1 MSHPRIEAHRL
12 NPESLPA
19 SDPERRTDAVLVE
32 PVLRA
37 IQAAVADDSV
47 TAAHTAA
54 GRIHLRKSENLVTVF
69 GSTPNPRYSSAQD
82 DFYLQ
87 IGVRISSHAAK
98 DVLDAVRDVELLSNK
113 QLLEEARAR
122 LAEAEE
128 RTAAAQATETRIRAE
143 IDRLTGRG

>member
-47 TAAHTAA
+47 TAA